1 MKVVITDRKNEK
13 IWKEEILPECELSA
27 MNRICVYPDIQR
39 HKIQGFGGAFTESAA
54 YCYSKLSPEHKEE
67 LLNAYFSDNGL
78 LYNLGRTHIN
88 SCDFALSNYA
98 ADEDDRDEEL
108 EKFSMERE
116 KKFLFPFI
124 HDAEKY
130 RNNAIKLLLSPWSP
144 PAYMK
149 TNGDMNH
156 GGALKKEYYERW
168 AKYMSRFALEM
179 CKEGFTVNWISV
191 QNEPDAVQT
200 WDSCKYT
207 TEEEAEFAGEYLGP
221 ELKKN
226 NLENVK
232 ILAWDHNKEIAFER
246 ARGLLQNKSAEQYIS
261 GIAVHWYTGD
271 HFENL
276 ALIRE
281 KFPEKEIFFTEGC
294 VEYSRFS
301 ESNEIQKAEMYAH
314 DMVGNFKNGVC
325 AHIDWNLL
333 LDAKGGPNHVG
344 NYCDAPIMCTDNF
357 EGLYKNLSYYY
368 IGHFSRY
375 VKPGARVIPVSSY
388 CQELESVAFLNPNGE
403 RVVII
408 LNRTE
413 EEKKVNVGEYGK
425 GADYTV
431 PSHAI
436 TTFLWK

>member
-1 MKVVITDRKNEK
+1 MKVILTDSKNER
-13 IWKEEILPECELSA
+13 IWEEVQLPAGELSC
-27 MNRICVYPDIQR
+27 MQRMCVYPDIHRQT
-39 HKIQGFGGAFTESAA
+39 IQGFGGAFTESAA
-54 YCYSKLSPEHKEE
+54 YCYSKLSPKNKEE
-67 LLNAYFSDNGL
+67 LLKAYFSEEGL
-78 LYNLGRTHIN
+78 GYNLGRTHIN

-98 ADEDDRDEEL
+98 ADEEEGDENL
-108 EKFSMERE
+108 ECFSMERE
-116 KKFLFPFI
+116 KKYLFPLI
-124 HDAEKY
+124 HDAEKV
-130 RNNAIKLLLSPWSP
+130 RNSAVKLLLSPWSP

-156 GGALKKEYYERW
+156 GGALKKKYYGRW
-168 AKYMSRFALEM
+168 AKYMVRFAEEM
-179 CKEGFTVNWISV
+179 RKEGFTVNWISV

-207 TEEEAEFAGEYLGP
+207 ADEEAEFAGKYLGP
-221 ELKKN
+221 ELNKEQ
-226 NLENVK
+226 LEDVK
-232 ILAWDHNKEIAFER
+232 ILVWDHNKEHAFER
-246 ARGLLQNKSAEQYIS
+246 TREILKNKEAERYIS

-301 ESNEIQKAEMYAH
+301 ESNEVQKAEMYAH
-314 DMVGNFKNGVC
+314 DMIGNFKNGVC

-333 LDAKGGPNHVG
+333 LDAQGGPNHVG

-357 EGLYKNLSYYY
+357 EGIHKNLSYYY

-375 VKPGARVIPVSSY
+375 IKPGARVVPVSSY
-388 CQELESVAFLNPNGE
+388 CQELESVAFLNPDGE
-403 RVVII
+403 KAVIV

-413 EEKKVNVGEYGK
+413 KEREINVGEYGK
-425 GADYTV
+425 GTAYTV
-431 PSHAI
+431 PAHAI
-436 TTFLWK
+436 ATFLWQ